1 MRIDIV
7 SDTICPWCFVG
18 KRRLERAIAKR
29 PGLSFEISWRPF
41 QLNPD
46 MPADGMDRDAYM
58 AAKFGGTDQ
67 AGRFYQVID
76 KAGGGE
82 GIDFAFVTMTR
93 VPNTIDSH
101 RLIRWAG
108 SAGVQDAVVE
118 ALFREY
124 FLESADIGKP
134 EVLIRVAREAG
145 MDADLVAGLL
155 DGDADKKLVVDED
168 EMARAMGI
176 TGVPCFIID
185 QKYAVV
191 GANEPSV
198 LLDIF
203 DRAQAEPE
211 DQETAEAEASPEA
224 SPGSSSGA

>member
-7 SDTICPWCFVG
+7 SDTVCPWCFVG
-18 KRRLERAIAKR
+18 KRRLERAIAER
-29 PGLSFEISWRPF
+29 PGISFEISWRPF

-58 AAKFGGTDQ
+58 AAKFGADR
-67 AGRFYQVID
+67 AGRFYQVIAT
-76 KAGGGE
+76 AGGGE
-82 GIDFAFVTMTR
+82 GIDFAFATMTR

-124 FLESADIGKP
+124 FLDSADIGKP

-145 MDADLVAGLL
+145 MDGDVVAGLL
-155 DGDADKKLVVDED
+155 AGDDDKELVADED
-168 EMARAMGI
+168 KMARAMGV
-176 TGVPCFIID
+176 TGVPCFIIE
-185 QKYAVV
+185 QKYAIV
-191 GANEPSV
+191 GANEPAAFF
-198 LLDIF
+198 DIF
-203 DRAQAEPE
+203 DRAQAEAE
-211 DQETAEAEASPEA
+211 ASETAEGEA
-224 SPGSSSGA
+224 SSGA

>member
-18 KRRLERAIAKR
+18 KRRLERAITER
-29 PGLSFEISWRPF
+29 PGLAFEISWRPF

-46 MPADGMDRDAYM
+46 MPGAGMDRDAYM
-58 AAKFGGTDQ
+58 EAKFGAGG
-67 AGRFYQVID
+67 AGRFYQVIAT
-76 KAGGGE
+76 AGGGE
-82 GIDFAFVTMTR
+82 GIDFAFATMTR

-101 RLIRWAG
+101 RLIRWAE

-155 DGDADKKLVVDED
+155 AGNDDKKLVADED
-168 EMARAMGI
+168 KMARAMGI

-185 QKYAVV
+185 QKYAIV
-191 GANEPSV
+191 GANEPAAF
-198 LLDIF
+198 LEIF
-203 DRAQAEPE
+203 DRAQAEPG
-211 DQETAEAEASPEA
+211 DQETAEAEV
-224 SPGSSSGA
+224 SPGASSGA